1 MQSQACSG
9 EVGRKGWASLKSHT
23 IICPDHLIV
32 LHIREWAVKVVEQAA
47 PSLVIQV
54 IRESPGCGPLEFPR

>member
-1 MQSQACSG
+1 MMQSQACGG

-32 LHIREWAVKVVEQAA
+32 LHIREWVVKVVKQAA
-47 PSLVIQV
+47 PFLVF
-54 IRESPGCGPLEFPR
+54 R

>member
-1 MQSQACSG
+1 MMQSQACGG

-32 LHIREWAVKVVEQAA
+32 LHIREWVVKVVEQAA
-47 PSLVIQV
+47 PSLVFRWSAKAQGV
-54 IRESPGCGPLEFPR
+54 VL